1 MAYQNIS
8 VERKN
13 KVFAWLE
20 TPFTGRA
27 QIKEFRKSLKLSAV
41 AFREIKSEWE
51 LERQKKATEFLTQ
64 QRKVRV
70 KRNAIGRGEGKD
82 YHQGVVA
89 EREDAYDSNDW
100 LLNRTAE
107 ADKALLDSLSKGSP
121 ASLKLFYQLMDR
133 LIEKQEVS
141 HIDGSILTREILRAF
156 REFQDSGMAEMSNK
170 PPVPPPGV
178 LLSSGQGS
186 DQDDKV

>member
-133 LIEKQEVS
+133 LIEKQEII
-141 HIDGSILTREILRAF
+141 HGLTADETTRRNLEADRQLREDGYRVE
-156 REFQDSGMAEMSNK
+156 EMPEK
-170 PPVPPPGV
+170 PVG
-178 LLSSGQGS
+178 LSE
-186 DQDDKV
+186 